1 MESKLSF
8 DPKIQKSRQGKVYVP
23 DTGESDWFDATSEVG
38 EFVLSKR

>member
-23 DTGESDWFDATSEVG
+23 DTSESDWLDATSEVPQLILG
-38 EFVLSKR
+38 EG